1 MILGTIDS
9 YAAGSGVTLLIDGED
24 APTTKAYSF
33 LGSYIPTVGD
43 RVLIAKV
50 SGTYVVLGAVVKTA
64 TQ

>member
-9 YAAGSGVTLLIDGED
+9 YVAGSGVTLLIDGED

-33 LGSYIPTVGD
+33 LGSYIPSVGD

-50 SGTYVVLGAVVKTA
+50 SGTYVVLGSVVKTA

>member
-1 MILGTIDS
+1 MILGEVDS
-9 YAAGSGVTLLIDGED
+9 YVPGTGVTLLIDGED

-33 LGSYIPTVGD
+33 LGSYVPTPGD